1 MVLINV
7 AAMPSLRNHHSEM
20 VMEGRRFTLKQ
31 IKYLLHSE
39 GFEIKNIFYWNSFLT
54 PILWIISKWQNIFPN
69 SLIFPNNG
77 KSLLKNTNFIFDIF
91 LSKILFLE
99 NKFRNLIK
107 LPFGSSL
114 FVCAYKPRY

>member
-1 MVLINV
+1 MGLINF
-7 AAMPSLRNHHSEM
+7 AAMPSLRNGHNQR
-20 VMEGRRFTLKQ
+20 VMEGRRFALMKK
-31 IKYLLHSE
+31 KYLLDSE
-39 GFEIKNIFYWNSFLT
+39 GFEIKNSFYWNSFLT
-54 PILWIISKWQNIFPN
+54 PILWIISKWLTIFPN
-69 SLIFPNNG
+69 SLIFPRNG

-91 LSKILFLE
+91 LSKVLFLE